1 MQPLEVS
8 RKSNRKRTTGT
19 SLSGANLERVGDHN
33 QRVILQAIR
42 VGAPITRVTLAQI
55 SGLTPPA
62 VANITK
68 RLLDDGLILEA
79 GRVQGA
85 RGQPA
90 MNLVINP
97 DGCLSIGVN
106 IDRDHITIVL
116 LDLLGAV
123 RARASQ
129 DIEFPLPAD
138 VAKFC
143 KAQIRKMLA
152 AWKGAP
158 PRLSG
163 IGVAV
168 PDDLGRVD
176 LPHRPAGYDVWSSAD
191 VGKLLADILPL
202 PVFLE
207 NDAAAAA
214 LGELQFGHGLR
225 KPSFF
230 YVLISSGLGGGLVVE
245 GDYFRGAQGRSG
257 EIGFLPV
264 SSPQTKARSLQEVV
278 SLSALYAHLETGGV
292 SVSRP
297 DQLTGLPPQGQ
308 DLVEDW
314 IALSAE
320 LLVQPFVAI
329 SCVVNPEAIY
339 VGGRLPDDL
348 IDRLVAAVNARLAR
362 IEDVPALARVERAAT
377 SADGPAVGAALL
389 PFMAQLLP
397 SRAALMKTRQG

>member
-1 MQPLEVS
+1 MSPLEVS
-8 RKSNRKRTTGT
+8 RRSNRKRTAGA

-42 VGAPITRVTLAQI
+42 VGGPITRVALAKI

-79 GRVQGA
+79 GRVQGP

-90 MNLVINP
+90 MNLTINP

-106 IDRDHITIVL
+106 IDRDHITIVM

-129 DIEFPLPAD
+129 EIEFPLPAD

-143 KAQIRKMLA
+143 KTQIRKMLA
-152 AWKGAP
+152 AWKGQA

-163 IGVAV
+163 IGVAL

-176 LPHRPAGYDVWSSAD
+176 LPHRPETYDVWSTAD
-191 VGKLLADILPL
+191 IGKLMADILPL

-225 KPSFF
+225 RPSFF
-230 YVLISSGLGGGLVVE
+230 YVLVSSGLGGGLVIE

-257 EIGFLPV
+257 EIGFLPI
-264 SSPQTKARSLQEVV
+264 SSPETEARSLQEVV
-278 SLSALYAHLETGGV
+278 SLSALYAHLEAGGIV
-292 SVSRP
+292 VTRP
-297 DQLTGLPPQGQ
+297 DQLSQLPARGQ
-308 DLVEDW
+308 ALVEDW
-314 IALSAE
+314 IALSAR
-320 LLVQPFVAI
+320 LLVRPFVSI
-329 SCVVNPEAIY
+329 SCLVNPEAIY
-339 VGGRLPDDL
+339 VGGRLPTAL
-348 IDRLVAAVNARLAR
+348 LDRLVSAVNDRLAE
-362 IEDVPALARVERAAT
+362 IENVPTLAKVERAAT

-397 SRAALMKTRQG
+397 SRAALMKTGAS

>member
-1 MQPLEVS
+1 MPPLEVS

-68 RLLDDGLILEA
+68 RLVDDGLILEA

-90 MNLVINP
+90 MNLMINP

-143 KAQIRKMLA
+143 KIQIRKMLA
-152 AWKGAP
+152 AWKGQP

-163 IGVAV
+163 IGVAL

-176 LPHRPAGYDVWSSAD
+176 LPHRPPGYDVWSSAD
-191 VGKLLADILPL
+191 VSKLLADILPL

-264 SSPQTKARSLQEVV
+264 RSPQTQARSLQEVV
-278 SLSALYAHLETGGV
+278 SLSALYAHLEAGGV
-292 SVSRP
+292 AVSRP
-297 DQLTGLPPQGQ
+297 DQLTALPPQGQ
-308 DLVEDW
+308 ALVEAW

-348 IDRLVAAVNARLAR
+348 IDRLVAAVNARLAK

>member
-1 MQPLEVS
+1 MPPLEVS

-42 VGAPITRVTLAQI
+42 VGAPITRVAL
-55 SGLTPPA
+55 
-62 VANITK
+62 
-68 RLLDDGLILEA
+68 
-79 GRVQGA
+79 
-85 RGQPA
+85 
-90 MNLVINP
+90 
-97 DGCLSIGVN
+97 
-106 IDRDHITIVL
+106 
-116 LDLLGAV
+116 
-123 RARASQ
+123 
-129 DIEFPLPAD
+129 
-138 VAKFC
+138 
-143 KAQIRKMLA
+143 
-152 AWKGAP
+152 
-158 PRLSG
+158 
-163 IGVAV
+163 

-176 LPHRPAGYDVWSSAD
+176 LPHRPPGYDVWSSAD
-191 VGKLLADILPL
+191 VSKLLADILPL

-264 SSPQTKARSLQEVV
+264 RSPQTQARSLQEVV
-278 SLSALYAHLETGGV
+278 SLSALYAHLEAGGV
-292 SVSRP
+292 AVSRP
-297 DQLTGLPPQGQ
+297 DQLTALSPQGQ
-308 DLVEDW
+308 ALVEGW

-348 IDRLVAAVNARLAR
+348 IDRLVAAVNARLAK

-397 SRAALMKTRQG
+397 SRAALMKTGQG